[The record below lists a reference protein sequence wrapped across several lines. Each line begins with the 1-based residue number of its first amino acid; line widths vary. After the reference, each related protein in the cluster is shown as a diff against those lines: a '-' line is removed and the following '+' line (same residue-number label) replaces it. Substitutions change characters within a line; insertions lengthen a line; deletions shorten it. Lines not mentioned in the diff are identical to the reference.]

1 MAGLRQRMA
10 PAAAAAPSSSS
21 GLLQGVP
28 DVDFEPLA
36 VSESGSDRTW
46 LYIGLAVAALI
57 LVLGGLW
64 FYKKHYAPEEP
75 DEYPAVQ

>member
-10 PAAAAAPSSSS
+10 PAAAAPP
-21 GLLQGVP
+21 LP